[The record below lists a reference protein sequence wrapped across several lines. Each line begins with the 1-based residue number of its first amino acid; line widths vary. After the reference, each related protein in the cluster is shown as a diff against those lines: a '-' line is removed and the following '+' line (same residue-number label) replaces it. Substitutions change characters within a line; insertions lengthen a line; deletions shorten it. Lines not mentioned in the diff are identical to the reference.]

1 MILCTE
7 KGFCGLISAIVCQD
21 IFLGSYRPSDLQL
34 IIQQI
39 FIVLDS

>member
-7 KGFCGLISAIVCQD
+7 KGFCGLISANCQD

-39 FIVLDS
+39 CIVLDS